1 VVLGVLEYLRVALS
15 PDVVGLG
22 AEFVPKV
29 CLGHLLRL
37 EGICEIGPVEFLGAW
52 VPLDPVTPDLGA
64 VILSSSS
71 DTMILGVLECLGVDL
86 GFVGLGTEFVPKGC
100 SGYQPRPEE
109 MSIFS

>member
-1 VVLGVLEYLRVALS
+1 MIPGLLKCLGVELPLG
-15 PDVVGLG
+15 VVGLG

-52 VPLDPVTPDLGA
+52 VPLDPVTTDLGA

-71 DTMILGVLECLGVDL
+71 DAMILGVLECLGVDL